1 MILDK
6 ELEIATTVAVDLGS
20 KRPGPGKPIKC
31 IATGVT
37 TTVTVTTGATNAAAG
52 ALMVVTCGGADL
64 VEFELP
70 SETLQFVKF
79 AFADGAVNIVL
90 EGNQTNV

>member
-6 ELEIATTVAVDLGS
+6 ELELTTAVALDLGP

-31 IATGVT
+31 IALGVT
-37 TTVTVTTGATNAAAG
+37 TDVSFTTGPATGVEETLQTIVCAG
-52 ALMVVTCGGADL
+52 VDL
-64 VEFELP
+64 VEFELSSNTDRFIVP
-70 SETLQFVKF
+70 T
-79 AFADGAVNIVL
+79 FADGAVHIVL

>member
-6 ELEIATTVAVDLGS
+6 ELELVTAVAFDLGTV
-20 KRPGPGKPIKC
+20 RPGPGKPIKC

-37 TTVTVTTGATNAAAG
+37 LNVAITTGPATG
-52 ALMVVTCGGADL
+52 AESSLMTVECGGADL

-70 SETLQFVKF
+70 SNTEQFIVPT
-79 AFADGAVNIVL
+79 FADGAVDIVL
-90 EGNQTNV
+90 EGNQTNR